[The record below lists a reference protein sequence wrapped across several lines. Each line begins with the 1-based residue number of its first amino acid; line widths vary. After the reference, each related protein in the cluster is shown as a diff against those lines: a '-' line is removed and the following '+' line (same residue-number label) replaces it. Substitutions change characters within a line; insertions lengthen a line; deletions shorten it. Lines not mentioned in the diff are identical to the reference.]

1 MKPGEQDVIILLSC
15 RTVII
20 SHCSGHI
27 SHCISHFLLG
37 FQMLSQLTYLES
49 VDSKGG

>member
-1 MKPGEQDVIILLSC
+1 MLSSV
-15 RTVII
+15 TAVENY
-20 SHCSGHI
+20 G
-27 SHCISHFLLG
+27 FLLG